1 MYQLRPEYQ
10 LPAHIATIE
19 HCRASSDP
27 AFHSMSVG
35 AGKTISI
42 AFMCQHIVSK
52 GGKVLVLARQG
63 ELIEQNADDA
73 WAIGVNTSIFSASL
87 GKKSTVFNCVMGT
100 EGTVSNHLLDA
111 FSDWLPDCI
120 LIDESHMVHWQDVME
135 CLTLAEQQKD
145 LIAQIQNSDE
155 YSQRFDEIFY
165 NKDFSQYAKIIA
177 HFKLKKPKL
186 RIVGYTGSPYR
197 GTESIKG
204 AFWKHQLSDVGTMQL
219 IQLGFLV
226 PPVFGFGDEDHHYDL
241 NEFKPIGG
249 EGAHDFT
256 QKELAAM
263 GGKLTKDKT
272 MTQQIMEQVQDISR
286 GRNGVLITCA
296 SKKHCAQVSD
306 CLPDWSWGI
315 ITDDTSTKNRKSI
328 LDKAKSG
335 EIKYV
340 IQISCVSTGVNVPIW
355 DTLVI
360 LRKIGSLTL
369 LIQLTGRVLR
379 QLKPDQVASG
389 VKKTD
394 ALILDYTDTLESM
407 GDIYDDPIVQ
417 QALAQRSD
425 SQRADMI
432 ECPKCAT
439 LNSKYA
445 RRCSGIHGDGERCD
459 HFWISRECKSCGA
472 HNDTTA
478 KECRVCHAVLID
490 PNTKLLNKAYT
501 DADFKP
507 VLRFR
512 ASPGKGDNIIVTYEL
527 DAEYSDDGVM
537 KKEVA
542 REFFSPFS
550 TQPHIKG
557 MWYRWLMQH
566 APMPDK
572 KNRIIRPRTA
582 VEIAAA
588 INECAEAPTHITHRI
603 NDKGYSVINRKK
615 FASAGEVVEQ
625 QDLASA

>member
-1 MYQLRPEYQ
+1 MYELRPEYQ

-19 HCRASSDP
+19 HCKASPEP
-27 AFHSMSVG
+27 AFHNMSVG
-35 AGKTISI
+35 AGKTINI
-42 AFMCQHIVSK
+42 GFMCQHVTAK

-63 ELIEQNADDA
+63 ELIQQNSDDA
-73 WAIGVNTSIFSASL
+73 WSIGVKNSIFSASL
-87 GKKSTVFNCVMGT
+87 NKFSTTFDCVMGT
-100 EGTVSNHLLDA
+100 EGTVSNHLLNA
-111 FSDWLPDCI
+111 FSQWIPSLI
-120 LIDESHMVHWQDVME
+120 LIDECHMVDWQDVEKCISVMK
-135 CLTLAEQQKD
+135 AGGD
-145 LIAQIQNSDE
+145 
-155 YSQRFDEIFY
+155 FY
-165 NKDFSQYAKIIA
+165 ELEFTQYAKIIA
-177 HFKLKKPKL
+177 HFMRKNSKL
-186 RIVGYTGSPYR
+186 RVIGYTGSPYR
-197 GTESIKG
+197 GTDSIHG
-204 AFWKHQLSDVGTMQL
+204 SYWKKQLSDVGTLRL
-219 IQLGFLV
+219 ISLGFLV
-226 PPVFGFGDEDHHYDL
+226 PPVFGFGDDEHHYNL
-241 NEFKPIGG
+241 EEFKPVGG
-249 EGAHDFT
+249 DGAHDFT
-256 QKELAAM
+256 AKELAAM
-263 GGKLTKDKT
+263 GRKLCKEKT
-272 MTQQIMEQVQDISR
+272 MTEQIMDLVQR
-286 GRNGVLITCA
+286 EAQNRLGVLITCA
-296 SKKHCAQVSD
+296 SKKHCEQVAE
-306 CLPDWSWGI
+306 CLPAGTWGI
-315 ITDDTSTKNRKSI
+315 VTDDTSTKARKSI

-340 IQISCVSTGVNVPIW
+340 IQISCLTTGVNVPRW
-355 DTLVI
+355 DFLVI
-360 LRKIGSLTL
+360 LRRIGSLTL
-369 LIQLTGRVLR
+369 ITQLVGRALR
-379 QLKPDQVASG
+379 HLKPEQQAAG
-389 VKKTD
+389 LVKND
-394 ALILDYTDTLESM
+394 ALVWDFTDTFESL
-407 GDIYDDPIVQ
+407 GTVYDDPVLT

-439 LNSKYA
+439 LNSKHS

-566 APMPDK
+566 APIPDK

-582 VEIAAA
+582 AEIAAA

-625 QDLASA
+625 QELASA

>member
-1 MYQLRPEYQ
+1 MYELRPEYQ

-19 HCRASSDP
+19 HCKASPEP
-27 AFHSMSVG
+27 AFHNMSVG
-35 AGKTISI
+35 AGKTINI
-42 AFMCQHIVSK
+42 GFMCQHVTAK

-63 ELIEQNADDA
+63 ELIQQNSDDA
-73 WAIGVNTSIFSASL
+73 WSIGVKNSIFSASL
-87 GKKSTVFNCVMGT
+87 NKFSTTFDCVMGT
-100 EGTVSNHLLDA
+100 EGTVSNHLLNA
-111 FSDWLPDCI
+111 FSQWIPSLI
-120 LIDESHMVHWQDVME
+120 LIDECHMVDWQDVEKCIEAMN
-135 CLTLAEQQKD
+135 QQRE
-145 LIAQIQNSDE
+145 LIANYETSDKSE
-155 YSQRFDEIFY
+155 LFDKVFY
-165 NKDFSQYAKIIA
+165 NQDFTQYAKIIA
-177 HFKLKKPKL
+177 HFMLKNSKL
-186 RIVGYTGSPYR
+186 RVIGYTGSPYR
-197 GTESIKG
+197 GTDSIHG
-204 AFWKHQLSDVGTMQL
+204 SYWKKQLSDVGTLRL
-219 IQLGFLV
+219 ISLGFLV
-226 PPVFGFGDEDHHYDL
+226 PPVFGFGDDEHHYNL
-241 NEFKPIGG
+241 EEFKPVGG
-249 EGAHDFT
+249 DGAHDFT
-256 QKELAAM
+256 AKELAAM
-263 GGKLTKDKT
+263 GRKLCKEKT
-272 MTQQIMEQVQDISR
+272 MTEQIMDLVQR
-286 GRNGVLITCA
+286 EAQNRLGVLITCA
-296 SKKHCAQVSD
+296 SKKHCEQVAE
-306 CLPDWSWGI
+306 CLPAGTWGI
-315 ITDDTSTKNRKSI
+315 VTDDTSTKARKNI
-328 LDKAKSG
+328 LDKAKAG

-340 IQISCVSTGVNVPIW
+340 IQISCLTTGVNVPRW
-355 DTLVI
+355 DFLVI
-360 LRKIGSLTL
+360 LRRIGSLTL
-369 LIQLTGRVLR
+369 ITQLVGRVLR
-379 QLKPDQVASG
+379 HLKPEQQAAG
-389 VKKTD
+389 LVKND
-394 ALILDYTDTLESM
+394 ALVWDFTDTFESL
-407 GDIYDDPIVQ
+407 GTVYDDPVLT

-439 LNSKYA
+439 LNSKHA

-572 KNRIIRPRTA
+572 KNRIIRPRTSA
-582 VEIAAA
+582 EIAAA

-625 QDLASA
+625 QELASA

>member
-1 MYQLRPEYQ
+1 MYELRPEYQ

-19 HCRASSDP
+19 HCKESAEP
-27 AFHSMSVG
+27 AFHNMSVG
-35 AGKTISI
+35 AGKTINI
-42 AFMCQHIVSK
+42 GFMCQHVTAK

-63 ELIEQNADDA
+63 ELIQQNSDDA
-73 WAIGVNTSIFSASL
+73 WSIGVKNSIFSASL
-87 GKKSTVFNCVMGT
+87 NKFSTTFDCVMGT
-100 EGTVSNHLLDA
+100 EGTVSNHLLNA
-111 FSDWLPDCI
+111 FSQWIPSLI
-120 LIDESHMVHWQDVME
+120 LIDECHMVDWQDVEKCISLM
-135 CLTLAEQQKD
+135 KSGGD
-145 LIAQIQNSDE
+145 
-155 YSQRFDEIFY
+155 FY
-165 NKDFSQYAKIIA
+165 ELEFTQYAKIIA
-177 HFKLKKPKL
+177 HFMRKNPKL
-186 RIVGYTGSPYR
+186 RVIGYTGSPYR
-197 GTESIKG
+197 GTDSIHG
-204 AFWKHQLSDVGTMQL
+204 SYWKKQLSDVGTLRL
-219 IQLGFLV
+219 ISLGFLV
-226 PPVFGFGDEDHHYDL
+226 PPVFGFGDDEHHYNL
-241 NEFKPIGG
+241 EEFKPVGG
-249 EGAHDFT
+249 DGAHDFT
-256 QKELAAM
+256 AKELAAM
-263 GGKLTKDKT
+263 GRKLCKEKT
-272 MTQQIMEQVQDISR
+272 MTEQIMDLVQR
-286 GRNGVLITCA
+286 EAKNRLGVLITCA
-296 SKKHCAQVSD
+296 SKKHCEQVAE
-306 CLPDWSWGI
+306 CLPAGTWGI
-315 ITDDTSTKNRKSI
+315 VTDDTSTKARKSI
-328 LDKAKSG
+328 LDKAKAG

-340 IQISCVSTGVNVPIW
+340 IQISCLTTGVNVPRW
-355 DTLVI
+355 DFLVI
-360 LRKIGSLTL
+360 LRRIGSLTL
-369 LIQLTGRVLR
+369 ITQLVGRVLR
-379 QLKPDQVASG
+379 HLKPEQQAAG
-389 VKKTD
+389 LVKND
-394 ALILDYTDTLESM
+394 ALVWDFTDTFESL
-407 GDIYDDPIVQ
+407 GTVYDDPVLT

-439 LNSKYA
+439 LNSKHA

-572 KNRIIRPRTA
+572 KNRIIRPRTSA
-582 VEIAAA
+582 EIAAA

-625 QDLASA
+625 QELASA

>member
-1 MYQLRPEYQ
+1 MYELRPEYQ

-19 HCRASSDP
+19 HCKASPEP
-27 AFHSMSVG
+27 AFHNMSVG
-35 AGKTISI
+35 AGKTINI
-42 AFMCQHIVSK
+42 GFMCQHVTAK

-63 ELIEQNADDA
+63 ELIQQNSDDA
-73 WAIGVNTSIFSASL
+73 WSIGVKNSIFSASL
-87 GKKSTVFNCVMGT
+87 NKFSTTFDCVMGT
-100 EGTVSNHLLDA
+100 EGTVSNHLLNA
-111 FSDWLPDCI
+111 FSQWIPSLI
-120 LIDESHMVHWQDVME
+120 LIDECHMVDWQDVEKCIEAMN
-135 CLTLAEQQKD
+135 QQRE
-145 LIAQIQNSDE
+145 LISNYATSDTSE
-155 YSQRFDEIFY
+155 LFDKVFY
-165 NKDFSQYAKIIA
+165 NQDFTQYAKIIA
-177 HFKLKKPKL
+177 HFILKNPKL

-197 GTESIKG
+197 GTDSIHG
-204 AFWKHQLSDVGTMQL
+204 SYWKKQLSDVGTLRL
-219 IQLGFLV
+219 ISLGFLV
-226 PPVFGFGDEDHHYDL
+226 PPVFGFGDDEHHYNL
-241 NEFKPIGG
+241 EEFKPVGG
-249 EGAHDFT
+249 DGAHDFT
-256 QKELAAM
+256 AKELAAM
-263 GGKLTKDKT
+263 GRKLCKEKT
-272 MTQQIMEQVQDISR
+272 MTEQIMDLVQR
-286 GRNGVLITCA
+286 EAQNRLGVLITCA
-296 SKKHCAQVSD
+296 SKKHCEQVAE
-306 CLPDWSWGI
+306 CLPAGTWGI
-315 ITDDTSTKNRKSI
+315 VTDDTSTKARKNI
-328 LDKAKSG
+328 LDKAKAG

-340 IQISCVSTGVNVPIW
+340 IQISCLTTGVNVPRW
-355 DTLVI
+355 DFLVI
-360 LRKIGSLTL
+360 LRRIGSLTL
-369 LIQLTGRVLR
+369 ITQLVGRVLR
-379 QLKPDQVASG
+379 HLKPEQQAAG
-389 VKKTD
+389 LVKND
-394 ALILDYTDTLESM
+394 ALVWDFTDTFESL
-407 GDIYDDPIVQ
+407 GTVYDDPVLT

-425 SQRADMI
+425 SQRADMV

-572 KNRIIRPRTA
+572 KNRIIRPRTSA
-582 VEIAAA
+582 EIAAA

-625 QDLASA
+625 QEMASA

>member
-1 MYQLRPEYQ
+1 MYELRPEYQ

-19 HCRASSDP
+19 HCKASAEP
-27 AFHSMSVG
+27 AFHNMSVG
-35 AGKTISI
+35 AGKTINI
-42 AFMCQHIVSK
+42 GFMCQHVTAK

-63 ELIEQNADDA
+63 ELIQQNSDDA
-73 WAIGVNTSIFSASL
+73 WSIGVKNSIFSASL
-87 GKKSTVFNCVMGT
+87 NKFSTTFDCVMGT
-100 EGTVSNHLLDA
+100 EGTVSNHLLNA
-111 FSDWLPDCI
+111 FSQWIPSLV
-120 LIDESHMVHWQDVME
+120 LIDECHMVDWQDVEKCISVMKSG
-135 CLTLAEQQKD
+135 CD
-145 LIAQIQNSDE
+145 
-155 YSQRFDEIFY
+155 FY
-165 NKDFSQYAKIIA
+165 ELDFTQYAKIIA
-177 HFKLKKPKL
+177 HFMLKNPKL
-186 RIVGYTGSPYR
+186 RVIGYTGSPYR
-197 GTESIKG
+197 GTDSIHG
-204 AFWKHQLSDVGTMQL
+204 SYWKKQLSDVGTLRL
-219 IQLGFLV
+219 ISLGFLV
-226 PPVFGFGDEDHHYDL
+226 PPVFGFGDDEHHYNL
-241 NEFKPIGG
+241 EEFKPVGG
-249 EGAHDFT
+249 DGAHDFT
-256 QKELAAM
+256 AKELAAM
-263 GGKLTKDKT
+263 GRKLCKEKT
-272 MTQQIMEQVQDISR
+272 MTEQIMDLVQR
-286 GRNGVLITCA
+286 EAKNRLGVLITCA
-296 SKKHCAQVSD
+296 SKKHCEQVAE
-306 CLPDWSWGI
+306 CLPAGTWGI
-315 ITDDTSTKNRKSI
+315 VTDDTSTKARKTI

-340 IQISCVSTGVNVPIW
+340 IQISCLTTGVNVPRW
-355 DTLVI
+355 DFLVI
-360 LRKIGSLTL
+360 LRRIGSLTL
-369 LIQLTGRVLR
+369 ITQLVGRVLR
-379 QLKPDQVASG
+379 HLKLEQQAEG
-389 VKKTD
+389 LVKND
-394 ALILDYTDTLESM
+394 ALVWDFTDTFESL
-407 GDIYDDPIVQ
+407 GTVYDDPVLT
-417 QALAQRSD
+417 QALAQRAD

-439 LNSKYA
+439 LNSKHA
-445 RRCSGIHGDGERCD
+445 RRCSGIHGNSERCD

-478 KECRVCHAVLID
+478 KECRVCQAVLID

-572 KNRIIRPRTA
+572 KNKIIRPRTA
-582 VEIAAA
+582 AEIATA
-588 INECAEAPTHITHRI
+588 INQYAEAPTHITHRI

-625 QDLASA
+625 QDLESA

>member
-1 MYQLRPEYQ
+1 MYQLRDDYQ
-10 LPAHIATIE
+10 LPIHNATIE
-19 HCRASSDP
+19 HCKKSNEP
-27 AFHSMSVG
+27 AYVTASVG
-35 AGKTISI
+35 AGKSINI
-42 AFMCQHIVSK
+42 AFMCKHVTGK
-52 GGKVLVLARQG
+52 GGKILVLSRQG
-63 ELIEQNADDA
+63 EIIAQNADDA
-73 WAIGVNTSIFSASL
+73 WSIGVKTSIFSASL

-100 EGTVSNHLLDA
+100 EGTVSNHLNDV
-111 FSDWLPDCI
+111 FSRWIPDCI
-120 LIDESHMVHWQDVME
+120 LIDENHMVPYGEPD
-135 CLTLAEQQKD
+135 
-145 LIAQIQNSDE
+145 
-155 YSQRFDEIFY
+155 
-165 NKDFSQYAKIIA
+165 SQYMKIIN
-177 HFKLKKPKL
+177 HFIAVKPKV

-197 GTESIKG
+197 GSESILGK
-204 AFWKHQLSDVGTMQL
+204 FWKKELYNIGTIQL
-219 IQLGFLV
+219 INMGFLV
-226 PPVFGFGDEDHHYDL
+226 PPIFGFGDEEHHYDL
-241 NEFKPIGG
+241 SEFKINYQ
-249 EGAHDFT
+249 EGAQDFT
-256 QKELAAM
+256 AKELQAM
-263 GGKLTKDKT
+263 GRKLTKDFT
-272 MTQQIMEQVQDISR
+272 MTQIIMEQVKQVASE
-286 GRNGVLITCA
+286 RNGVMITCA
-296 SKKHCAQVSD
+296 SKKHCEQVSE
-306 CLPDWSWGI
+306 CLPAGAWCI
-315 ITDDTSTKNRKSI
+315 ITDETPTKKRLQDLAAI
-328 LDKAKSG
+328 KSG
-335 EIKYV
+335 QIKYV
-340 IQISCVSTGVNVPIW
+340 IQIGCLTTGFNAPIL
-355 DTLVI
+355 DTCVI
-360 LRKIGSLTL
+360 LRKIGSLTH
-369 LIQLTGRVLR
+369 LIQLVGRVLR
-379 QLKPDQVASG
+379 QLKSEHTSAG
-389 VKKTD
+389 IVKNN
-394 ALILDYTDTLESM
+394 ALVLDYTDTLESM

-432 ECPKCAT
+432 ECPKCET
-439 LNSKYA
+439 LNSKHA
-445 RRCSGIHGDGERCD
+445 RRCSGIYGDGQRCD

-582 VEIAAA
+582 AEIAAA

-625 QDLASA
+625 QELASA

>member
-1 MYQLRPEYQ
+1 MYELRPEYQ

-19 HCRASSDP
+19 HCKASPEP
-27 AFHSMSVG
+27 AFHNMSVG
-35 AGKTISI
+35 AGKTINI
-42 AFMCQHIVSK
+42 GFMCQHVTAK

-63 ELIEQNADDA
+63 ELIQQNSDDA
-73 WAIGVNTSIFSASL
+73 WSIGVKNSIFSASL
-87 GKKSTVFNCVMGT
+87 NKFSTTFDCVMGT
-100 EGTVSNHLLDA
+100 EGTVANHLLNA
-111 FSDWLPDCI
+111 FSQWVPSLV
-120 LIDESHMVHWQDVME
+120 LIDECHHVDWQDVEACVAAMR
-135 CLTLAEQQKD
+135 TGANFYDAE
-145 LIAQIQNSDE
+145 
-155 YSQRFDEIFY
+155 FG
-165 NKDFSQYAKIIA
+165 QYAKIIA
-177 HFKLKKPKL
+177 HFILKNPKL

-197 GTESIKG
+197 GTDSIKG
-204 AFWKHQLSDVGTMQL
+204 GFWKHQLSDVGTLRL
-219 IQLGFLV
+219 ISLGFLV
-226 PPVFGFGDEDHHYDL
+226 PPIFGFGDDEHHYNL
-241 NEFKPIGG
+241 EEFNPSGG

-256 QKELAAM
+256 PKELAAM
-263 GGKLTKDKT
+263 GRKLCKERT
-272 MTQQIMEQVQDISR
+272 MTEQIMDLVQREAQSR
-286 GRNGVLITCA
+286 LGVLITCA
-296 SKKHCAQVSD
+296 SKKHCEQVAE
-306 CLPDWSWGI
+306 CLPAGTWGI
-315 ITDDTSTKNRKSI
+315 VTDDTSTKARKNI
-328 LDKAKSG
+328 LDKAKAG

-340 IQISCVSTGVNVPIW
+340 IQISCLTTGVNVPRW
-355 DTLVI
+355 DFLVI
-360 LRKIGSLTL
+360 LRRIGSLTL
-369 LIQLTGRVLR
+369 ITQLVGRVLR
-379 QLKPDQVASG
+379 HLKPEQQSAG
-389 VKKTD
+389 LIKND
-394 ALILDYTDTLESM
+394 ALVWDFTDTFESL
-407 GDIYDDPIVQ
+407 GTVYDDPMLT
-417 QALAQRSD
+417 QAMAQRSGD
-425 SQRADMI
+425 KRADMI
-432 ECPKCAT
+432 KCPKCSM
-439 LNSKYA
+439 LNSKHA

-459 HFWISRECKSCGA
+459 HFWISRGCKSCGA

-512 ASPGKGDNIIVTYEL
+512 ASPGNGDNIIVTYEL

-582 VEIAAA
+582 AEIAAE

-625 QDLASA
+625 QELASA

>member
-1 MYQLRPEYQ
+1 MYELRPEYQ

-19 HCRASSDP
+19 HCKASAEP
-27 AFHSMSVG
+27 AFHNMSVG
-35 AGKTISI
+35 AGKTINI
-42 AFMCQHIVSK
+42 GFMCQHVTAK

-63 ELIEQNADDA
+63 ELIQQNSDDA
-73 WAIGVNTSIFSASL
+73 WAIGVKNSIFSASL
-87 GKKSTVFNCVMGT
+87 NKFSTTFDCVMGT
-100 EGTVSNHLLDA
+100 EGTVSNHLLNA
-111 FSDWLPDCI
+111 FSQWIPSLI
-120 LIDESHMVHWQDVME
+120 LIDECHMVDWQDVEKCISVM
-135 CLTLAEQQKD
+135 KSGGD
-145 LIAQIQNSDE
+145 
-155 YSQRFDEIFY
+155 FY
-165 NKDFSQYAKIIA
+165 ELDFTQYAKIIA
-177 HFKLKKPKL
+177 HFMIKNPKL
-186 RIVGYTGSPYR
+186 RVIGYTGSPYR
-197 GTESIKG
+197 GTDSIHG
-204 AFWKHQLSDVGTMQL
+204 GYWKKQLSDVGTLRL
-219 IQLGFLV
+219 ISLGFLV
-226 PPVFGFGDEDHHYDL
+226 PPVFGFGDDEHHYNL
-241 NEFKPIGG
+241 EEFKPVGG
-249 EGAHDFT
+249 DGAHDFT
-256 QKELAAM
+256 AKELAAM
-263 GGKLTKDKT
+263 GRKLCKEKT
-272 MTQQIMEQVQDISR
+272 MTEQIMDLVQR
-286 GRNGVLITCA
+286 EAKNRLGVLITCA
-296 SKKHCAQVSD
+296 SKKHCEQVAE
-306 CLPDWSWGI
+306 CLPAGTWGI
-315 ITDDTSTKNRKSI
+315 VTDDTSTKARKTI

-340 IQISCVSTGVNVPIW
+340 IQISCLTTGVNVPRW
-355 DTLVI
+355 DFLVI
-360 LRKIGSLTL
+360 LRRIGSLTL
-369 LIQLTGRVLR
+369 ITQLVGRVLR
-379 QLKPDQVASG
+379 HLKPEQQAAG
-389 VKKTD
+389 LVKND
-394 ALILDYTDTLESM
+394 ALVWDFTDTFESL
-407 GDIYDDPIVQ
+407 GTVYDDPVLT

-425 SQRADMI
+425 SKRADMI

-445 RRCSGIHGDGERCD
+445 RRCSGIHGNGDRCD

-478 KECRVCHAVLID
+478 KECRVCQAVLID

-572 KNRIIRPRTA
+572 KNKIIRPRTA
-582 VEIAAA
+582 AEIAAA
-588 INECAEAPTHITHRI
+588 INQHAEAPTHITHRI

-615 FASAGEVVEQ
+615 FASAAEVVEQ
-625 QDLASA
+625 QELASA

>member
-1 MYQLRPEYQ
+1 MYELRPEYQ

-19 HCRASSDP
+19 HCKASPEP
-27 AFHSMSVG
+27 AFHNMSVG
-35 AGKTISI
+35 AGKTINI
-42 AFMCQHIVSK
+42 GFMCQHVTDK

-63 ELIEQNADDA
+63 ELIQQNSDDA
-73 WAIGVNTSIFSASL
+73 WSIGVKNSIFSASL
-87 GKKSTVFNCVMGT
+87 NKFSTTFDCVMGT
-100 EGTVSNHLLDA
+100 EGTVSNHLLNA
-111 FSDWLPDCI
+111 FSQWIPSLI
-120 LIDESHMVHWQDVME
+120 LIDECHMVDWQDVEKCISVM
-135 CLTLAEQQKD
+135 KSGGD
-145 LIAQIQNSDE
+145 
-155 YSQRFDEIFY
+155 FY
-165 NKDFSQYAKIIA
+165 ELDFTQYAKIIA
-177 HFKLKKPKL
+177 HFMLKNTKL
-186 RIVGYTGSPYR
+186 RVIGYTGSPYR
-197 GTESIKG
+197 GTDSIHG
-204 AFWKHQLSDVGTMQL
+204 SYWKKQLSDVGTLRL
-219 IQLGFLV
+219 ISLGFLV
-226 PPVFGFGDEDHHYDL
+226 PPVFGFGDDEHHYNL
-241 NEFKPIGG
+241 EEFKPAGG
-249 EGAHDFT
+249 DGAHDFT
-256 QKELAAM
+256 AKELAAM
-263 GGKLTKDKT
+263 GRKLCKEKT
-272 MTQQIMEQVQDISR
+272 MTEQIMDLVQR
-286 GRNGVLITCA
+286 EAKNRLGVLITCA
-296 SKKHCAQVSD
+296 SKKHCEQVAE
-306 CLPDWSWGI
+306 CLPAGTWGI
-315 ITDDTSTKNRKSI
+315 VTDDTSTKARKNI
-328 LDKAKSG
+328 LDKAKAG

-340 IQISCVSTGVNVPIW
+340 IQISCLTTGVNVPRW
-355 DTLVI
+355 DFLVI
-360 LRKIGSLTL
+360 LRRIGSLTL
-369 LIQLTGRVLR
+369 ITQLVGRVLR
-379 QLKPDQVASG
+379 HLKPEQQAVG
-389 VKKTD
+389 LVKND
-394 ALILDYTDTLESM
+394 ALVWDFTDTFESL
-407 GDIYDDPIVQ
+407 GTVYDDPVLT

-439 LNSKYA
+439 LNSKHA
-445 RRCSGIHGDGERCD
+445 RRCSGIRGDGERCD

-507 VLRFR
+507 VLRFN

-582 VEIAAA
+582 SEIAAA

-625 QDLASA
+625 QELASA